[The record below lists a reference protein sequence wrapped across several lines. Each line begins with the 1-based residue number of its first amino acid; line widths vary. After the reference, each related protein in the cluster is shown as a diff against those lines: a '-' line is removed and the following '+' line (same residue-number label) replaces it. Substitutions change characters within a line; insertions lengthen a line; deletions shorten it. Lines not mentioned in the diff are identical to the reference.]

1 MNKPYYGMFTDEG
14 NALVHGVVECA
25 KIANMNWQGVEEIL
39 NKIAEIDGFRE
50 ASDTAVR
57 DEVHIALTMADF
69 EMRVENI

>member
-1 MNKPYYGMFTDEG
+1 MKTPHYGMFTDEG